1 MGGGLLTSGA
11 IIGSANLLGLGIT
24 LASGTHL
31 VTDLL
36 GSGAF
41 AVSAV
46 ASKILGGGGGQRALV
61 STVIITL
68 WSIRLAGEWQDLDF
82 CAGWRC
88 SNTFT
93 SIQVWPH

>member
-11 IIGSANLLGLGIT
+11 IVGGANLLGLGIT

-46 ASKILGGGGGQRALV
+46 ATQILGGGGGQRALV
-61 STVIITL
+61 STLIISA
-68 WSIRLAGEWQDLDF
+68 WSIRLAGE
-82 CAGWRC
+82 
-88 SNTFT
+88 
-93 SIQVWPH
+93 